1 MIHSGSLNVDVI
13 SYPLVTSTGTLITGS
28 ENIGVIDYK
37 KLNNNGWYK
46 SKDCITI
53 YHIFVMK

>member
-1 MIHSGSLNVDVI
+1 MDVI
-13 SYPLVTSTGTLITGS
+13 SYPVVTSTGTLITGS

-37 KLNNNGWYK
+37 KLNYNGWYK

-53 YHIFVMK
+53 SHIFVMK